1 MTQGE
6 QFLQEHSTSHE
17 GSLYMRVKSREIKV
31 YRLAPTVAMTKGRK
45 DYEDEEEEPEEEE
58 PEEEEPEEDGEE
70 DEPEED

>member
-1 MTQGE
+1 
-6 QFLQEHSTSHE
+6 
-17 GSLYMRVKSREIKV
+17 MRVKSREIKV